1 MVINMYGEPIFNY
14 KTKIY
19 IAKKLPST
27 QDEDMN
33 EVENYAEP
41 QKYMF
46 NIQPVKAESD
56 RREFGEVVT
65 RLKVAVIPKR
75 IYKGK
80 FNEYDKVYIDNT
92 PDAETELDY
101 GDNADYRIYAIK
113 EQNVCIKLYFLK
125 LVNNSMIGD
134 E

>member
-1 MVINMYGEPIFNY
+1 MYGEPIFNY

-27 QDEDMN
+27 QDEDFN
-33 EVENYAEP
+33 EIEHYAEP

-46 NIQPVKAESD
+46 NVQPAKAESV

-65 RLKVAVIPKR
+65 GLKVAVIPKR
-75 IYKGK
+75 KYKGK
-80 FNEYDKVYIDNT
+80 FNEFDKVYIDNV
-92 PDAETELDY
+92 PNAEEELDY
-101 GDNADYRIYAIK
+101 GDNADYRVYAVR
-113 EQNVCIKLYFLK
+113 EQNVCIRIYFLK